1 VPITPENG
9 STEIWL
15 GTHTS
20 DISAQEGAHG
30 ERDSGRIRQVLLDKR
45 AEICPPVQPTINKGG
60 LMIRDLRLWHAGM
73 PNRTDKVRVMLAM
86 IHFAAWY
93 RNPMRLRLSKDIRLI
108 IEKLEKEGNLGLEAP
123 VGWITREEAAAEYLN
138 RGSGNSYDFN
148 QTT

>member
-1 VPITPENG
+1 
-9 STEIWL
+9 
-15 GTHTS
+15 
-20 DISAQEGAHG
+20 
-30 ERDSGRIRQVLLDKR
+30 
-45 AEICPPVQPTINKGG
+45 
-60 LMIRDLRLWHAGM
+60 MIRDLRLWHAGM